1 MSNNNFTAICT
12 FAGWNTSKYD
22 AQGREIL
29 RQKPLK
35 TNPNKPT
42 AVDVNKKNVDFLIIS
57 IGSKPTISWKGGKI
71 ERLKSRK
78 ALEKLQKIHTW
89 ATDF

>member
-1 MSNNNFTAICT
+1 MKKEYTATCT
-12 FAGWNTSKYD
+12 FAGWSTSKYD
-22 AQGREIL
+22 VKGREIL
-29 RQKPLK
+29 RQEPLK

-42 AVDVNKKNVDFLIIS
+42 AVDINKKNVDFLIIA
-57 IGSKPTISWKGGKI
+57 IGSKPEINWKNGKI

>member
-1 MSNNNFTAICT
+1 MKKEYTATCT
-12 FAGWNTSKYD
+12 FAGWSTSKYD

-35 TNPNKPT
+35 INPNKPT
-42 AVDVNKKNVDFLIIS
+42 AVDINKKNVDFLIIA
-57 IGSKPTISWKGGKI
+57 IGSKPEINWKNGKI

>member
-1 MSNNNFTAICT
+1 MKKEYTATCT

-22 AQGREIL
+22 AQGREML
-29 RQKPLK
+29 TQQRPEAGSY
-35 TNPNKPT
+35 KPT
-42 AVDVNKKNVDFLIIS
+42 AIDVDKKNADFLIIS
-57 IGSKPTISWKGGKI
+57 IGSKPTINWKNGKI

>member
-1 MSNNNFTAICT
+1 MSNNNFIATCT

-22 AQGREIL
+22 AQGRIIL
-29 RQKPLK
+29 RQEPFKI
-35 TNPNKPT
+35 NPNQPT
-42 AVDVNKKNVDFLIIS
+42 AVDDNKKNVDFLIIAV
-57 IGSKPTISWKGGKI
+57 GSKPEINWKGGKI

-78 ALEKLQKIHTW
+78 ALEKLQRNYTW